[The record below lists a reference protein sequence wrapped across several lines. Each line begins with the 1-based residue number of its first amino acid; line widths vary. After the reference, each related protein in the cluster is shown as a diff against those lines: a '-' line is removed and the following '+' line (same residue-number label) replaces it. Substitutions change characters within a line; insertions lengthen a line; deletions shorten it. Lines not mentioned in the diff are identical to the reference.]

1 MFAFAIILYRWFMLA
16 FNPLPALPS
25 GTGGLA
31 SDDANMAAIEPHS
44 SSSASGSNNEALFN
58 RVAELEEILH
68 QATFQPTSKDP
79 KINSPSPFKGNKAEA
94 EEFILKCQSI
104 FDICTRTY
112 PDNKTKLAFVFNL
125 LQGDAYQWIK
135 PALLTKEKKPAWVTT
150 WEDFKIE
157 FFKYFA
163 DSDVKEVSRQK
174 LKSLKQSGS
183 VTNYATDFKKY
194 ALYLDCTDE
203 TLRQSF
209 FDGLKTDVQDK
220 LLSPQRFTSF
230 TELVDSAIEWD
241 NLLYLR
247 RRAVSNSRN
256 PRYTFASYDSPRNPS
271 VNVHKT
277 VETSVRGPWPMDVDS
292 VQAYKPLI
300 QAEKDLRR
308 KNNLCLYC
316 GKPGHKID
324 TCRAKPSSQK
334 VSAIEGNSTSE
345 NESPHQ

>member
-1 MFAFAIILYRWFMLA
+1 MLA
-16 FNPLPALPS
+16 FNPLFALPS

-31 SDDANMAAIEPHS
+31 SEDANMTVEPHS
-44 SSSASGSNNEALFN
+44 SSNDSDFNNDTLSN
-58 RVAELEEILH
+58 RVAELEEILR
-68 QATFQPTSKDP
+68 QAAFQPNRYVPTSKEP

-94 EEFILKCQSI
+94 EEFILKCQAI

-112 PDNKTKLAFVFNL
+112 SDNKTKLAFVFNL

-135 PALLTKEKKPAWVTT
+135 PALLTKEKPAWVTT

-183 VTNYATDFKKY
+183 VSNYATDFKKY

-209 FDGLKTDVQDK
+209 FDGLKLDVQDR

-230 TELVDSAIEWD
+230 TELVDAAIEWD
-241 NLLYLR
+241 NLLYQR
-247 RRAVSNSRN
+247 RRAASTFRNS
-256 PRYTFASYDSPRNPS
+256 RYTFATRETPRSPA

-277 VETSVRGPWPMDVDS
+277 VETSVKGPWPMDVDS
-292 VQAYKPLI
+292 VKVYKPLT

-324 TCRAKPSSQK
+324 TCRSKPSSQK
-334 VSAIEGNSTSE
+334 LSAIEGNSTSE
-345 NESPHQ
+345 KENPHQ